1 MNLIQALLGNLG
13 SPCKMLR
20 ERHKWAI
27 PARLT
32 VSMFAGMSD
41 AVIVVM
47 KCL

>member
-1 MNLIQALLGNLG
+1 MNLIQALLWNSG

-32 VSMFAGMSD
+32 VSKVARMAD
-41 AVIVVM
+41 
-47 KCL
+47 